1 MSNYQKPSMR
11 MPNDRGRIVL
21 EFVVVRTSHGSYYL
35 SRREGARVA
44 AVLARWWTPR
54 WIEFT
59 DLDGALVRLRT
70 QNVQLVFD
78 SSPSMRY
85 QETAR
90 NFLLQR
96 EEMRN
101 VERLAN
107 EFDNQIPEEDG

>member
-1 MSNYQKPSMR
+1 MSNYQKQSMR
-11 MPNDRGRIVL
+11 TPDERGRIIL

-35 SRREGARVA
+35 SRREGARIA
-44 AVLARWWTPR
+44 AVVGRWFTPR

-59 DLDGALVRLRT
+59 DLDGALVRLRPR
-70 QNVQLVFD
+70 NVQLVFD

-85 QETAR
+85 RETAR
-90 NFLLQR
+90 SFALQR

-107 EFDNQIPEEDG
+107 QFDNQIPEEDG